1 MATMTAKVN
10 PVAFM
15 AGKISG
21 ETEKAYKVEMPMERN
36 DGAERDFSMYFPKSR
51 SENRD
56 GQCWVTAANFWLIS
70 KKYEELEA
78 RIDAYRAP
86 LGITAQ
92 LEDGSVEVVF

>member
-1 MATMTAKVN
+1 MTAKVN

-21 ETEKAYKVEMPMERN
+21 ETEKAYKVEMRMERN
-36 DGAERDFSMYFPKSR
+36 DGAEREFVTYFPKSR

-56 GQCWVTAANFWLIS
+56 GQCWVAAANFWLIS
-70 KKYEELEA
+70 KKYEELEGQ
-78 RIDAYRAP
+78 INSYRAP
-86 LGITAQ
+86 LGITAE